1 MNSKKLQRKLK
12 FLCAKQFPHTIDD
25 FDSYLKMTEYHSKR
39 YPFHTICK
47 LFIELNYTVAE
58 ANVFWSKTYS
68 VYRNIRRTLDDKHSS
83 PKPERKDN
91 KYVMVGSG
99 GSNKNTIRYPSK
111 KRKTAWKRFYKIFP
125 HLDPKNKKDGNN

>member
-12 FLCAKQFPHTIDD
+12 FLCAKQFPHNIDD
-25 FDSYLKMTEYHSKR
+25 FDSYLKMTEYNSKR
-39 YPFHTICK
+39 YPHNTICK

-58 ANVFWSKTYS
+58 ATIFWSKTYS
-68 VYRNIRRTLDDKHSS
+68 THIKETIQYNERPIA
-83 PKPERKDN
+83 ERKDN

-111 KRKTAWKRFYKIFP
+111 KRKTAWKRFYKMFP